1 MKRIQPH
8 IMCGLGD
15 IAEYVLLPGDPQ
27 RVKLIA
33 EHFDK
38 CRKVAEN
45 REFIT
50 YTGTYRGIPVS
61 ATSTGIGGPSASIA
75 VEELANIGAK
85 VFIRVGTTGSL
96 QPDIAVGEIVI
107 AVAAVRSD
115 GTSRCYIPLEYPAV
129 ADYNVVLALV
139 RASKQLGVD
148 PHVGVVWSYD
158 AFYAESQEKI
168 DMWSKSRVLSVD
180 CESAPIF
187 VVSSLRGLRA
197 GSIMAVD
204 GNLVKGTKKGE
215 FMVGEEAGEHDPR
228 VREAIKKEISIALE
242 AIKIL
247 DGMSRRG

>member
-33 EHFDK
+33 KYFDE

-50 YTGTYRGIPVS
+50 YTGTYKGIPVS

-96 QPDIAVGEIVI
+96 QPDIDVGEIVKPWP
-107 AVAAVRSD
+107 
-115 GTSRCYIPLEYPAV
+115 PLDLMEQ
-129 ADYNVVLALV
+129 ADA
-139 RASKQLGVD
+139 
-148 PHVGVVWSYD
+148 
-158 AFYAESQEKI
+158 
-168 DMWSKSRVLSVD
+168 
-180 CESAPIF
+180 IF
-187 VVSSLRGLRA
+187 HWNTLQ
-197 GSIMAVD
+197 
-204 GNLVKGTKKGE
+204 
-215 FMVGEEAGEHDPR
+215 
-228 VREAIKKEISIALE
+228 
-242 AIKIL
+242 
-247 DGMSRRG
+247 